1 MTEEKKIG
9 FAALSAAERRRLASK
24 GGKAAHANGQA
35 HEFTSAEARAAG
47 SKGGVAVSKDRA
59 YMSEL
64 GRRGGHARAEKLK
77 HEGPRA
83 RDDTAPDSTE
93 APDSGQERRAEREP
107 EGEQNPPADTR
118 F

>member
-35 HEFTSAEARAAG
+35 HEFTPDEARAAG

-77 HEGPRA
+77 QEGPPA
-83 RDDTAPDSTE
+83 RDDTPPDST
-93 APDSGQERRAEREP
+93 PDSAEERGAERKP
-107 EGEQNPPADTR
+107 EDEQDPSADAR
-118 F
+118 S

>member
-1 MTEEKKIG
+1 MSDERKVG

-35 HEFTSAEARAAG
+35 HEFTPAEARAAG

-64 GRRGGHARAEKLK
+64 GRRGGHARAEKLRQ
-77 HEGPRA
+77 HEGQRA

-93 APDSGQERRAEREP
+93 RSAKPEPDDEGGER
-107 EGEQNPPADTR
+107 GADTR
-118 F
+118 S